1 MKKTKLDI
9 IFENDDLVV
18 VNKPSGMLSIPD
30 RFNHELPNAYH
41 LLKED
46 YNNIFVVHRIDKETS
61 GVLCF
66 AKNAETHKKLNTDF
80 EEGNIEKEYLA
91 LCYSKPEIETGM
103 IDVPIAHSG
112 KLDGKMVVHPRG
124 KESITK
130 YKVLESWQK
139 FSLLMVKP
147 LTGRTHQIRVHLA
160 YIHCPIVGERVY
172 HEFVPLTISM
182 LKPYAKIDPEMEERP
197 LMNRV
202 ALHASKLSLELNGVE
217 INVEAAFPKDMN
229 ASLNQIR
236 KCLKHYSVQLG

>member
-18 VNKPSGMLSIPD
+18 INKPSGMLSIPD

-46 YNNIFVVHRIDKETS
+46 YN
-61 GVLCF
+61 
-66 AKNAETHKKLNTDF
+66 KKLNTDF